1 MMLSYLLTD
10 LALLPLIFA
19 ISPREPLT
27 SRYQTQSLERRQNPS
42 LYPVHTI
49 NTPIDHFQSGSRYV
63 PHTNATF
70 AQRYYFDSTYYKPG
84 GPVYL
89 YIGGETSGPSRF
101 SNLETGI
108 IQILMSA
115 TNGLGVILENRYYG
129 ESYPFNSST
138 TDQLAYLTTEQTI
151 ADNAYFATHAT
162 FPSIPG
168 NISAPNTPWIL
179 YGGSLAGAQTA
190 FSIKQYGDLLYGG
203 IASSAVIHAVLAYPE
218 WYAPIQKF
226 APQDCVTSINDVFHT
241 QRDRGDKT
249 DGQQIIDKFDALV
262 DANNV
267 DAIQEFKALFGLE
280 ALTDNRDFAMTIA
293 FPLGGPMNYPT
304 NTWQELNWNSTY
316 GSRDFFDFC
325 SNVTNLDAPENITS
339 VDNILSNY
347 SDGEPWTNLGNYA
360 QYVKQ
365 TLLPLCDGVPIDST
379 SCFGTQNQTFYAD
392 PTNSAARSYLYSTC
406 TEQGAYQVAPSS
418 GPSLISR
425 VLTVNYTQQWCEWAF
440 PKGQFNSIP
449 DTPELD
455 HYNQYGDLNFTAD
468 RLAFIDGNTDVWLD
482 VCYHSNDAPARYSTD
497 LNPEYLIA
505 GAGHHWDSYGILDVA
520 AEPQFIEQAHL
531 WEIRTVRKWLRDF
544 TSWKS
549 NTEHTEL

>member
-1 MMLSYLLTD
+1 MILSILLASFLVLHFVFAVPPGQL
-10 LALLPLIFA
+10 LA
-19 ISPREPLT
+19 
-27 SRYQTQSLERRQNPS
+27 SRSSNQGLQRRQDAS
-42 LYPVHTI
+42 TYPANII
-49 NTPIDHFQSGSRYV
+49 NMPIDHFPNSPRYA

-70 AQRYYFDSTYYKPG
+70 PQRYYFDSSYYKPG

-129 ESYPFNSST
+129 ESYPFNTST
-138 TDQLAYLTTEQTI
+138 TDELAYLTTEQTI

-162 FPSIPG
+162 FPGVAG
-168 NISAPNTPWIL
+168 NLSAPGTPWIL

-190 FSIKQYGDLLYGG
+190 FSVKQYGDILYGG

-226 APQDCVTSINDVFHT
+226 APQDCVTSIND
-241 QRDRGDKT
+241 
-249 DGQQIIDKFDALV
+249 IIAKFDALV
-262 DANNV
+262 AANNTQ
-267 DAIQEFKALFGLE
+267 AINEFKAIFGLE

-293 FPLGGPMNYPT
+293 FPIGGPMNYPT
-304 NTWQELNWNSTY
+304 NSFQELNWNDTY

-325 SNVTNLDAPENITS
+325 SNVTNIDAPANITA
-339 VDNILSNY
+339 VDTILSKY
-347 SDGEPWTNLGNYA
+347 SNGQPWTNLGNYA

-379 SCFGTQNQTFYAD
+379 ACFGTQNQTFYAD
-392 PTNSAARSYLYSTC
+392 PTNSLDRSYLYSTC
-406 TEQGAYQVAPSS
+406 TEQGAYQVAPAT

-425 VLTVNYTQQWCEWAF
+425 VLQVNYTQQWCEWAF
-440 PKGQFNSIP
+440 PNGEFNSIP
-449 DTPELD
+449 PTPNLYY
-455 HYNQYGDLNFTAD
+455 YNRYGDFNISAD
-468 RLAFIDGNTDVWLD
+468 RLAFIDGNIDVWLD
-482 VCYHSNDAPARYSTD
+482 VCYHSNDAPPRYSTD
-497 LNPEYLIA
+497 LHPEYLIA

-531 WEIRTVRKWLRDF
+531 WEIRTVKKWLRDF
-544 TSWKS
+544 GSWKAGG
-549 NTEHTEL
+549 EHTEL

>member
-1 MMLSYLLTD
+1 MMLPILLAG
-10 LALLPLIFA
+10 LGALPLTCA
-19 ISPREPLT
+19 MPPRQLLASKHMEL
-27 SRYQTQSLERRQNPS
+27 SLERRQDAS
-42 LYPVHTI
+42 QYPAHTI
-49 NTPIDHFQSGSRYV
+49 DMPIDHFPNNPRYA

-70 AQRYYFDSTYYKPG
+70 SQRYYFDSTYYKPG

-108 IQILMSA
+108 IQILMNA

-129 ESYPFNSST
+129 ESFPYNTST
-138 TDQLAYLTTEQTI
+138 TDQLVYLTTEQTI

-162 FPSIPG
+162 FPGIKG
-168 NISAPNTPWIL
+168 NISAPISPWVL

-190 FSIKQYGDLLYGG
+190 FSVKQYGGLLYGG

-226 APQDCVTSINDVFHT
+226 APQDCVTSINNIV
-241 QRDRGDKT
+241 
-249 DGQQIIDKFDALV
+249 DKFDALV
-262 DANNV
+262 AANNTEG
-267 DAIQEFKALFGLE
+267 IKEFKAIFGLE
-280 ALTDNRDFAMTIA
+280 ALVDNRDFAMTIA
-293 FPLGGPMNYPT
+293 FPIGGPMNYPT

-316 GSRDFFDFC
+316 GSQDFFHFC
-325 SNVTNLDAPENITS
+325 SNVTNLDAPENITA
-339 VDNILSNY
+339 VDTVLSKY
-347 SDGEPWTNLGNYA
+347 SNGEAWSNLGNYA

-392 PTNSAARSYLYSTC
+392 TTNSAARSYLYSTC
-406 TEQGAYQVAPSS
+406 TEQGAYQVAPAT

-425 VLTVNYTQQWCEWAF
+425 VLQVNYTQQWCEWAF
-440 PKGQFNSIP
+440 PKGKFNSIP
-449 DTPELD
+449 STPNLNYYN
-455 HYNQYGDLNFTAD
+455 HYGGFNFSAD
-468 RLAFIDGNTDVWLD
+468 RLAFIDGNIDVWLD

-497 LNPEYLIA
+497 LHPEYLIA
-505 GAGHHWDSYGILDVA
+505 GAGHHWDSYGILDLD

-531 WEIRTVRKWLRDF
+531 WEIRTVRKWLRSF
-544 TSWKS
+544 KSWKS
-549 NTEHTEL
+549 NVRHSEL